1 MRARTKLSVAVLVL
15 GLAAA
20 GCAQPGYSATKLERE
35 LEQAGATP
43 EQAHCVT
50 SKLEDTFD
58 VNQLASRSDPTAK
71 ESATTR
77 AILQQ
82 CGIKKLKPAS

>member
-1 MRARTKLSVAVLVL
+1 MRARTTLVACA
-15 GLAAA
+15 LAAFVVA

-35 LEQAGATP
+35 LEKAGARP

-58 VNQLASRSDPTAK
+58 VNQLASHSEPSSH
-71 ESATTR
+71 ESELTR
-77 AILQQ
+77 AILQK
-82 CGIKKLKPAS
+82 CGITKLQPTP